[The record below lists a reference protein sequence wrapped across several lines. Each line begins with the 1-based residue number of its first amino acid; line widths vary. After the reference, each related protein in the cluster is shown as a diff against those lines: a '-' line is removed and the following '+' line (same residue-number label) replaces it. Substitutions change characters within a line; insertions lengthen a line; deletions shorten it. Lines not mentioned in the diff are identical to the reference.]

1 MGIPVGKITD
11 NYGITVERL
20 TYAINPDKWD
30 SQILADFASQ
40 YGSPRQYSILE
51 RAKLIGTF
59 GAVSRLLD
67 IIQQSTLAPYSGKGR
82 KPKSVLPEN
91 RKKPKKEDDYELD
104 SMNTEDINKALGLHR
119 KEQ

>member
-1 MGIPVGKITD
+1 MGIPVGKIASAF
-11 NYGITVERL
+11 GFTVERL
-20 TYAINPDKWD
+20 TYAINPDQWD

-40 YGSPRQYSILE
+40 YGSPRQYTLIE

-59 GAVSRLLD
+59 GATARLLD
-67 IIQQSTLAPYSGKGR
+67 IIQQSTLAPYSRKGR

-91 RKKPKKEDDYELD
+91 RKNTKKEDYELD

>member
-1 MGIPVGKITD
+1 MGILVGKIASAF
-11 NYGITVERL
+11 GFTVERL
-20 TYAINPDKWD
+20 TYAINPDQWD

-40 YGSPRQYSILE
+40 YGSPKNYSIIE

-59 GAVSRLLD
+59 GATARLLD

-91 RKKPKKEDDYELD
+91 RKNTKKEDYELD

>member
-1 MGIPVGKITD
+1 MGIPVGKIAD

-20 TYAINPDKWD
+20 TYAINPDQWD

-40 YGSPRQYSILE
+40 YGSPRQYTILE
-51 RAKLIGTF
+51 RAKLVGTF
-59 GAVSRLLD
+59 GATVRLLD
-67 IIQQSTLAPYSGKGR
+67 IIQQSTLAPYTGKGR

-91 RKKPKKEDDYELD
+91 RKTKEDNELD
-104 SMNTEDINKALGLHR
+104 SMNTEDINQALGLHR

>member
-1 MGIPVGKITD
+1 MGIPVGKIASAF
-11 NYGITVERL
+11 GFTVERL
-20 TYAINPDKWD
+20 TYAINPDQWD

-40 YGSPRQYSILE
+40 YGSPKNYSIIE

-59 GAVSRLLD
+59 GATARLLD

-91 RKKPKKEDDYELD
+91 RKNTKKEDYELD
-104 SMNTEDINKALGLHR
+104 SMNTEDIDKALGLHR

>member
-1 MGIPVGKITD
+1 MGIPLGKIASAF
-11 NYGITVERL
+11 GFTVERL
-20 TYAINPDKWD
+20 TYAINPDQWD

-40 YGSPRQYSILE
+40 YGSPKNYTIIE
-51 RAKLIGTF
+51 RAKLIGMF
-59 GAVSRLLD
+59 GATARLLD

-91 RKKPKKEDDYELD
+91 RKNTKKEDYELD

>member
-1 MGIPVGKITD
+1 MGIPVGKIASTF
-11 NYGITVERL
+11 GFTVERL
-20 TYAINPDKWD
+20 TYAINLDQWD

-40 YGSPRQYSILE
+40 YGSPRQYTILE

-59 GAVSRLLD
+59 GATVRLLD

-91 RKKPKKEDDYELD
+91 RKNTKKEDYELD

>member
-1 MGIPVGKITD
+1 MGIPLGKIAD
-11 NYGITVERL
+11 AFGFPVERL

-40 YGSPRQYSILE
+40 YGSPRQYTLIE

-59 GAVSRLLD
+59 GATARLLD
-67 IIQQSTLAPYSGKGR
+67 IIQQSTLAPYSGKGQ

-91 RKKPKKEDDYELD
+91 QKNTKKEDDYELD
-104 SMNTEDINKALGLHR
+104 SMNTEDIDKALGLHR

>member
-1 MGIPVGKITD
+1 MGIPLGKIASAF
-11 NYGITVERL
+11 GFTVERL

-40 YGSPRQYSILE
+40 YGSPRNYTLIE

-59 GAVSRLLD
+59 GATARLLD

-91 RKKPKKEDDYELD
+91 RKNTKKEDYELD

>member
-1 MGIPVGKITD
+1 MGIPVGKIAD
-11 NYGITVERL
+11 DYGITVERL
-20 TYAINPDKWD
+20 TYATDPDKWD

-59 GAVSRLLD
+59 GAVVRLLD

-91 RKKPKKEDDYELD
+91 RKNKEDDYELD
-104 SMNTEDINKALGLHR
+104 SMNTEDINEALGLHR
-119 KEQ
+119 KE

>member
-1 MGIPVGKITD
+1 MGIPVGKIASAF
-11 NYGITVERL
+11 GFTVERL
-20 TYAINPDKWD
+20 TYAINPDQWD

-40 YGSPRQYSILE
+40 YGSPRQYTLIE

-59 GAVSRLLD
+59 GATARLLD
-67 IIQQSTLAPYSGKGR
+67 IIQQSTLAPYSGRGR

-91 RKKPKKEDDYELD
+91 RKNTKKEDYELD

>member
-1 MGIPVGKITD
+1 MGIPVGKIASAF
-11 NYGITVERL
+11 GFTVERL
-20 TYAINPDKWD
+20 TYAINPDQWD
-30 SQILADFASQ
+30 CQILADFASQ
-40 YGSPRQYSILE
+40 YGSPRQYTILE

-59 GAVSRLLD
+59 GATARLLD

-91 RKKPKKEDDYELD
+91 RKNTKKEDYELD

>member
-1 MGIPVGKITD
+1 MGIPLGKIASAF
-11 NYGITVERL
+11 GFTVERL
-20 TYAINPDKWD
+20 TYAINPDQWD

-40 YGSPRQYSILE
+40 YGSPRNYSLIE
-51 RAKLIGTF
+51 RAKLIGMF
-59 GAVSRLLD
+59 GATARLLD

-91 RKKPKKEDDYELD
+91 RKNTKKEDYELD

-119 KEQ
+119 KE

>member
-1 MGIPVGKITD
+1 MGIPLGKIASAF
-11 NYGITVERL
+11 GFTVERL
-20 TYAINPDKWD
+20 TYAINPDQWD

-40 YGSPRQYSILE
+40 YGSPRNYTIIE

-59 GAVSRLLD
+59 GAVARLLD

-91 RKKPKKEDDYELD
+91 RKNTKKEDYELD
-104 SMNTEDINKALGLHR
+104 SMNTEDIDKALGLHR

>member
-1 MGIPVGKITD
+1 M
-11 NYGITVERL
+11 
-20 TYAINPDKWD
+20 
-30 SQILADFASQ
+30 
-40 YGSPRQYSILE
+40 E

-59 GAVSRLLD
+59 GATARLLD
-67 IIQQSTLAPYSGKGR
+67 IIQQSTLAPYSGKGQ

-91 RKKPKKEDDYELD
+91 RKNTKKEDYELD

>member
-1 MGIPVGKITD
+1 MGIPLGKIASAF
-11 NYGITVERL
+11 GFTVERL
-20 TYAINPDKWD
+20 TYAINPDQWD

-40 YGSPRQYSILE
+40 YGSPRQYTILE

-59 GAVSRLLD
+59 GATARLLD
-67 IIQQSTLAPYSGKGR
+67 IIQQSTLAPYSGKGL

-91 RKKPKKEDDYELD
+91 RKNTKKEDYELD

-119 KEQ
+119 KE

>member
-1 MGIPVGKITD
+1 MGIPVAKIASAF
-11 NYGITVERL
+11 GFTVERL
-20 TYAINPDKWD
+20 TYAINPDQWD

-40 YGSPRQYSILE
+40 YGSPRQYTIIE

-59 GAVSRLLD
+59 GATARLLD

-91 RKKPKKEDDYELD
+91 RKNTKKEDYELD

>member
-1 MGIPVGKITD
+1 MGIPLGKIASAF
-11 NYGITVERL
+11 GFTVERL
-20 TYAINPDKWD
+20 TYAIDPDKWD

-40 YGSPRQYSILE
+40 YGSPRQYTIIE

-59 GAVSRLLD
+59 GATARLLD

-91 RKKPKKEDDYELD
+91 RKNTKKEDYELD

>member
-40 YGSPRQYSILE
+40 YGSPRNYTLIE
-51 RAKLIGTF
+51 RAKLVGAF
-59 GAVSRLLD
+59 GATARLLD

-82 KPKSVLPEN
+82 KPKSVLPED
-91 RKKPKKEDDYELD
+91 RKNTKKEDYELD

>member
-1 MGIPVGKITD
+1 MGIPLGKIASAF
-11 NYGITVERL
+11 GFTVERL
-20 TYAINPDKWD
+20 TYAINPDQWD

-40 YGSPRQYSILE
+40 YGSPRNYTLIE

-59 GAVSRLLD
+59 GATARLLD

-91 RKKPKKEDDYELD
+91 RKNTKKEDDYELD
-104 SMNTEDINKALGLHR
+104 SMNTEDIDKALGLHR
-119 KEQ
+119 KE

>member
-1 MGIPVGKITD
+1 MGIPLGKIASAF
-11 NYGITVERL
+11 GFTVERL
-20 TYAINPDKWD
+20 TYAINPDQWD
-30 SQILADFASQ
+30 TQILADFASQ
-40 YGSPRQYSILE
+40 YGSPRNYTLIE

-59 GAVSRLLD
+59 GATARLLD

-91 RKKPKKEDDYELD
+91 RKNTKKEDYELD
-104 SMNTEDINKALGLHR
+104 SMNTEDIDKALGLHR

>member
-1 MGIPVGKITD
+1 MGIPVGKIASAF
-11 NYGITVERL
+11 GFTVERL
-20 TYAINPDKWD
+20 TYAINPDQWD

-40 YGSPRQYSILE
+40 YGSPRNYTIIE

-59 GAVSRLLD
+59 GATARLLD

-91 RKKPKKEDDYELD
+91 RKNTKKEDHELD

>member
-1 MGIPVGKITD
+1 MGILVGKIAD

-40 YGSPRQYSILE
+40 YGSPRQYTILE

-59 GAVSRLLD
+59 GAVARLLD

-82 KPKSVLPEN
+82 KPKSVLPEKN
-91 RKKPKKEDDYELD
+91 TKKEDCELD

>member
-11 NYGITVERL
+11 DYGITVERL
-20 TYAINPDKWD
+20 TYAIDPDQWD

-40 YGSPRQYSILE
+40 YGSPRQYSVLE

-59 GAVSRLLD
+59 GAVARLLD

-91 RKKPKKEDDYELD
+91 RKNKEEPELD
-104 SMNTEDINKALGLHR
+104 SMTTEDINEALGLPR
-119 KEQ
+119 KE

>member
-1 MGIPVGKITD
+1 MGIPLGKIASAF
-11 NYGITVERL
+11 GFTVERL
-20 TYAINPDKWD
+20 TYAINPDQWD

-40 YGSPRQYSILE
+40 YGSPRNYTIIE

-59 GAVSRLLD
+59 GATARLLD

-91 RKKPKKEDDYELD
+91 RKNTKKEDYELE

>member
-1 MGIPVGKITD
+1 MGIPVGKIASAF
-11 NYGITVERL
+11 GFTVERL
-20 TYAINPDKWD
+20 TYAIDPDKWD
-30 SQILADFASQ
+30 NQILADFASQ
-40 YGSPRQYSILE
+40 YGSPKNYTIIE

-59 GAVSRLLD
+59 GATARLLD

-91 RKKPKKEDDYELD
+91 RKNTKKEDYELD

>member
-1 MGIPVGKITD
+1 MGIPLGKIASAF
-11 NYGITVERL
+11 GFTVERL
-20 TYAINPDKWD
+20 TYAINPDQWD

-40 YGSPRQYSILE
+40 YGSPRNYTIIE

-59 GAVSRLLD
+59 GATARLLD

-91 RKKPKKEDDYELD
+91 RKNTKKEDYELD

>member
-1 MGIPVGKITD
+1 
-11 NYGITVERL
+11 
-20 TYAINPDKWD
+20 
-30 SQILADFASQ
+30 
-40 YGSPRQYSILE
+40 LE

-59 GAVSRLLD
+59 GATARLLD

-91 RKKPKKEDDYELD
+91 RKNTKTEDYELD

>member
-20 TYAINPDKWD
+20 TYAINPDKWG

-40 YGSPRQYSILE
+40 YGSPRQYTIIE

-59 GAVSRLLD
+59 GATARLLD
-67 IIQQSTLAPYSGKGR
+67 IIQQSTLAPYSGKGS

-91 RKKPKKEDDYELD
+91 QKDTKREDYELD

-119 KEQ
+119 KE

>member
-1 MGIPVGKITD
+1 MEIPLGKITD

-30 SQILADFASQ
+30 TQILADFASQ
-40 YGSPRQYSILE
+40 YGSPRQYTIIE

-59 GAVSRLLD
+59 GATARLLD
-67 IIQQSTLAPYSGKGR
+67 IIQQSTLAPYSGKGQ

-91 RKKPKKEDDYELD
+91 QKDTKQEGHELD

-119 KEQ
+119 KE

>member
-1 MGIPVGKITD
+1 MGIPVGKIASAF
-11 NYGITVERL
+11 GFTVERL
-20 TYAINPDKWD
+20 TYAINPDQWD

-40 YGSPRQYSILE
+40 YGSPKNYSIIE

-59 GAVSRLLD
+59 GAVARLLD

-91 RKKPKKEDDYELD
+91 RKNTKKEDYELD

>member
-1 MGIPVGKITD
+1 MGIPLGKIAD
-11 NYGITVERL
+11 AFGFPIERL

-40 YGSPRQYSILE
+40 YGSPRQYTLIE

-59 GAVSRLLD
+59 GATARLLD

-91 RKKPKKEDDYELD
+91 QKKEEGYELD
-104 SMNTEDINKALGLHR
+104 SMNTEDIDKALGLHR

>member
-1 MGIPVGKITD
+1 MGIPLGKIASAF
-11 NYGITVERL
+11 GFTVERL
-20 TYAINPDKWD
+20 TYAISPDQWD

-40 YGSPRQYSILE
+40 YGSPRNYTLIE

-59 GAVSRLLD
+59 GATARLLD

-82 KPKSVLPEN
+82 KPKSVLPED
-91 RKKPKKEDDYELD
+91 RKNTKKEDYELD

-119 KEQ
+119 KE

>member
-1 MGIPVGKITD
+1 MGILVGKIASAF
-11 NYGITVERL
+11 GFTVERL
-20 TYAINPDKWD
+20 TYAINPDQWD

-40 YGSPRQYSILE
+40 YGSPRNYTLIE

-59 GAVSRLLD
+59 GATARLLD

-82 KPKSVLPEN
+82 KPKSVLPED
-91 RKKPKKEDDYELD
+91 RKNTKKEDYELD
-104 SMNTEDINKALGLHR
+104 SMNTEDIDKALGLHR

>member
-1 MGIPVGKITD
+1 MGILVGKIASAF
-11 NYGITVERL
+11 GFTVERL
-20 TYAINPDKWD
+20 TYAINPDQWD

-40 YGSPRQYSILE
+40 YGSPRNYTLIE

-59 GAVSRLLD
+59 GATARLLD

-91 RKKPKKEDDYELD
+91 RKNTKTEDYELD
-104 SMNTEDINKALGLHR
+104 SMNTEDINKALGLPR

>member
-1 MGIPVGKITD
+1 MGIPLGKITD

-40 YGSPRQYSILE
+40 YGSPRQYTILE

-59 GAVSRLLD
+59 GAVARLLD

-82 KPKSVLPEN
+82 KPKSVLPED
-91 RKKPKKEDDYELD
+91 RKNTEELD
-104 SMNTEDINKALGLHR
+104 SMNTEDIDKALGLHR
-119 KEQ
+119 KE

>member
-1 MGIPVGKITD
+1 MGIPLGKIASAF
-11 NYGITVERL
+11 GFTVERL
-20 TYAINPDKWD
+20 TYAIDPDKWD
-30 SQILADFASQ
+30 TQILADFASQ
-40 YGSPRQYSILE
+40 YGSPRQYTILE

-59 GAVSRLLD
+59 GAVARLLD

-82 KPKSVLPEN
+82 KPRSVLPEN
-91 RKKPKKEDDYELD
+91 RKNTKKEDYELD

>member
-1 MGIPVGKITD
+1 MGIPLGKIAD
-11 NYGITVERL
+11 AFGFPVERL

-59 GAVSRLLD
+59 GAVARLLD
-67 IIQQSTLAPYSGKGR
+67 IIQQSTLAPYSGRGQ

-91 RKKPKKEDDYELD
+91 RKNTKNEDYELD
-104 SMNTEDINKALGLHR
+104 SMNTEDIDKALGLHR